1 MALEEKEKKAA
12 KNWVKKIFS
21 QKMSPILVYPFL
33 DFTINF
39 NNDYYEK
46 IKPLRLEFNPE
57 NYFVN
62 IYLFNPQ
69 FINLWRKKQ
78 KKIIEDSLDDQL
90 SEIYLG
96 DLKSLLLTQ
105 KEKNQHEIEKSFDAL
120 KGNLAFLLKNILLIS
135 EK

>member
-105 KEKNQHEIEKSFDAL
+105 KEKNQHEIEKSL
-120 KGNLAFLLKNILLIS
+120 ETLRGNLAFLLKNILLIS

>member
-1 MALEEKEKKAA
+1 MTLEEKEKKAA

-105 KEKNQHEIEKSFDAL
+105 KEKNQHEIEKSFDDL

>member
-105 KEKNQHEIEKSFDAL
+105 KEKNQHEIEKSLDAL

>member
-1 MALEEKEKKAA
+1 MTLEEKEKKAA

-105 KEKNQHEIEKSFDAL
+105 KEKSQHEIEKSLDTL